1 MKEQLKILSIGF
13 LVIKQG
19 NNETFQKYFSIKIN
33 IKNFKMNKSLIIQ
46 SKLDEINQV
55 EKIIDEISEV
65 NSIHS
70 DLYGK
75 ILIATIE
82 GVNNA
87 MVHGNK
93 LDTLKK
99 VKIDFT
105 VVNGKLTIAI
115 EDEGPGF
122 DFNSI
127 PDPTMPENIENI
139 SGRGVFLMRKL
150 TDDIV
155 YNEKGTKVELIF
167 NI

>member
-1 MKEQLKILSIGF
+1 
-13 LVIKQG
+13 
-19 NNETFQKYFSIKIN
+19 
-33 IKNFKMNKSLIIQ
+33 MNKSLIIQ

-55 EKIIDEISEV
+55 EKIIDEISEI

-93 LDTLKK
+93 LDTSKRVFIEFKLLNKK
-99 VKIDFT
+99 LSIS
-105 VVNGKLTIAI
+105 I

-139 SGRGVFLMRKL
+139 SGRGVFLMKKL
-150 TDDIV
+150 TDEIF
-155 YNEKGTKVELIF
+155 YNDKGTKVELIF
-167 NI
+167 NL